1 MALDTTL
8 DMKRRGCAV
17 AGRLGRVA
25 LALPVCAPLMSTL
38 PAQAQAPD
46 AVELALKRVLLS
58 TGGVGYFEYE
68 GRVTGDAILPLTV
81 RRDQVDDVLKSIVVY
96 DDAGGVGTIALPGNE
111 PLKAVF
117 DGLPFPAD
125 ALDNPV
131 SLLTALK
138 GAPVRATGSRTVE
151 GRLLS
156 VQPETTLLSNGATVT
171 RHRVTVMTASGLQHL
186 ILEDTE
192 SLTLADPETQ
202 AKLDRALSA
211 LARQG
216 EQDHRTLSI
225 RTTGTGSRTV
235 RVAYVAEAPL
245 WKATYRLTL
254 PAKGAASGDLQ
265 GWAVL
270 ENHSGADWSGVDLT
284 VVSGNPVTFRQALYD
299 SYYVTRPQVPVEVLG
314 RILPRPDDGTVP
326 SAAES
331 AYQADTREAPAAKA
345 MMAPAPATAAPP
357 PPAPV
362 GRALQ
367 RPDTPAPAQLAAAD
381 STEATSQVVFR
392 APQPVTLASGESL
405 MLPIVARSVPVTRVD
420 LFQPATHP
428 RNPLAAVRLD
438 NGGAGTV
445 SLPPGVLTLYERA
458 DGGAVSYVG
467 DARMGAVPAGEQR
480 LLSFSLDQKLRIDRS
495 EQPSQTIS
503 AVTAADGVMTVT
515 LMERQTTTYTTAGSV
530 GEERTLVIEH
540 PRRPGWTLAEPK
552 GTAPDT
558 TADAYRL
565 PLTVPADGKAA
576 LTVTLERPRLERVV
590 LADLSADQLGA
601 QLSGR
606 TLPPALKTALERL
619 MALRVTLAEH
629 QRRSAGLEKERAE
642 ITAEQERL
650 RDNLGALPKDSDLY
664 KRTLAKMSEQE
675 NRLDALGKEL
685 AAARRDSDAAQKAVA
700 DFARSVKL

>member
-1 MALDTTL
+1 MALETTW

-17 AGRLGRVA
+17 AGRLGRAA
-25 LALPVCAPLMSTL
+25 LVLQVCAPLMSTL
-38 PAQAQAPD
+38 PAQAQASD
-46 AVELALKRVLLS
+46 GVELTLKRVLLS

-68 GRVTGDAILPLTV
+68 GQVTGNATLPLTV

-156 VQPETTLLSNGATVT
+156 VQPETTLLSSGATVT
-171 RHRVTVMTASGLQHL
+171 RHRVTLMTASGLQHL

-202 AKLDRALSA
+202 AQLDRALSA

-216 EQDHRTLSI
+216 EQDRRTLSI
-225 RTTGTGSRTV
+225 RTTGSGSRTV

-254 PAKGAASGDLQ
+254 PAKGTTSGDLQ

-331 AYQADTREAPAAKA
+331 AYQADAREAPAAKA
-345 MMAPAPATAAPP
+345 MMAPAPAAAPP

-392 APQPVTLASGESL
+392 APQPVTLVSGESL

-438 NGGAGTV
+438 NGGAGMV

-480 LLSFSLDQKLRIDRS
+480 LLSFSLDQKLHIDRS
-495 EQPSQTIS
+495 EQPSQIIS

-515 LMERQTTTYTTAGSV
+515 LMERQTTTYTIAGSV
-530 GEERTLVIEH
+530 GEERTVVIEH
-540 PRRPGWTLAEPK
+540 PRRPGWTIAEPK
-552 GTAPDT
+552 GMAPDT

-590 LADLSADQLGA
+590 LADLSTDQLGA
-601 QLSGR
+601 HLSGR

-619 MALRVTLAEH
+619 MALRVTLTEH

-642 ITAEQERL
+642 ITAEQDRL

-664 KRTLAKMSEQE
+664 KRTLVKMSEQE
-675 NRLDALGKEL
+675 TRLDALAKEL
-685 AAARRDSDAAQKAVA
+685 AAARRDSDAAQKAVSE
-700 DFARSVKL
+700 FARGVRL

>member
-1 MALDTTL
+1 MPLDKTLDT
-8 DMKRRGCAV
+8 KRHGGPA
-17 AGRLGRVA
+17 AMLGWTV
-25 LALPVCAPLMSTL
+25 LALPLSMSVL
-38 PAQAQAPD
+38 PAQPALAQAAAAD
-46 AVELALKRVLLS
+46 LTLKRVLLS
-58 TGGVGYFEYE
+58 TGGVGYYEYE
-68 GRVTGDAILPLTV
+68 GRVSGDATLPLTV

-117 DGLPFPAD
+117 DGLPFPPD
-125 ALDNPV
+125 ALDNPI

-138 GAPVRATGSRTVE
+138 GSVVRATGNRTVE

-156 VQPETTLLSNGATVT
+156 VQPETTTLSSGATTT
-171 RHRVTVMTASGLQHL
+171 RHRVTLVTPSGLQHL
-186 ILEDTE
+186 ILEEAE
-192 SLTLADPETQ
+192 SLTLAEPEKQ
-202 AKLDRALSA
+202 AQLDRALSA

-216 EQDHRTLSI
+216 EQERRTLSI
-225 RTTGTGSRTV
+225 RTAGTGSRTV

-254 PAKGAASGDLQ
+254 PAAGATSGDLQ

-270 ENHSGADWSGVDLT
+270 ENRSGADWSGVELT

-299 SYYVTRPQVPVEVLG
+299 SYYVARPQVPVEVLG
-314 RILPRPDDGTVP
+314 RILPRADDGTVP
-326 SAAES
+326 MAAES
-331 AYQADTREAPAAKA
+331 GYQADAREPPAAKA
-345 MMAPAPATAAPP
+345 MMAPAPAAAPP
-357 PPAPV
+357 PPAPM

-367 RPDTPAPAQLAAAD
+367 RPETPGAAQLAAAE

-420 LFQPATHP
+420 LFQPAAHP

-438 NGGAGTV
+438 NSGAGTV
-445 SLPPGVLTLYERA
+445 SLPPGVLTLYER
-458 DGGAVSYVG
+458 DGGGAVSYVG
-467 DARMGAVPAGEQR
+467 DARMGAVPAGDRR

-495 EQPSQTIS
+495 EQPGQTIS

-515 LMERQTTTYTTAGSV
+515 LMERQTTTYTIAGSV

-540 PRRPGWTLAEPK
+540 PRRPGWSLAEPK
-552 GTAPDT
+552 GTTPDT

-565 PLTVPADGKAA
+565 PVTVPADGKAS

-601 QLSGR
+601 HLSGR
-606 TLPPALKTALERL
+606 ALPPALKTALERL

-629 QRRSAGLEKERAE
+629 QRRIAGLEKERTE

-650 RDNLGALPKDSDLY
+650 RDNLGALPKDSDLS
-664 KRTLAKMSEQE
+664 KRTLVKMSEQE
-675 NRLDALGKEL
+675 TRLDALAKEL

-700 DFARSVKL
+700 DAARSVKL